1 VRIEKIFHS
10 MTWQGIPQQ
19 KSERHTGCTTSS
31 I

>member
-1 VRIEKIFHS
+1 